1 MSFYSPITLPEGA
14 ELYPR
19 LWTSQCRQWRIIR
32 CEFDLQFIAQKY
44 KRPNWISKKF
54 FVSWA
59 SIGRLYGHTETFAT
73 VPSQPIQV
81 GSQEGNAFR

>member
-1 MSFYSPITLPEGA
+1 MKHEVIALPEGA

-32 CEFDLQFIAQKY
+32 CEFDLQFIVQKY
-44 KRPNWISKKF
+44 KHPNWISKKF

-81 GSQEGNAFR
+81 GSQDGNAFL